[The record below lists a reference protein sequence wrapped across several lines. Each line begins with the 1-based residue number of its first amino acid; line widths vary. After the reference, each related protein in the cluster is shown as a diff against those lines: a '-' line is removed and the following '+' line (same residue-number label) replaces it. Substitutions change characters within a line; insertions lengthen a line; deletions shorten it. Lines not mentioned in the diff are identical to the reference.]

1 MQRNRVIILGACGKL
16 MAGVAKI
23 AHQKGFEVVGYD
35 KAYQDPM
42 RQVLLALGIDLN
54 EGYPESISL
63 RSSDHII
70 VGNQIRPSEPI
81 AQYLIAK
88 RVKLYS
94 APEWLMEYVLRERFV
109 IAVSGSHGK
118 TTITSMI
125 AYMLTKL
132 DKKPGYLIGGVC
144 PQLSTSSELGEGKYF
159 VIEADEYD
167 AAFFD
172 KRPKFHH
179 YWPNML
185 VISELEFDHS
195 DIFNDLSE
203 IIKQFKFLL
212 RLLPKQAHVIAC
224 HIPPQLVD
232 QIKALELNYMT
243 YGHEE
248 SQLDLS
254 ILGDFNQRNA
264 QAALSVGQALGLH
277 QDRMLAAL
285 GSFKGASRRQ
295 CCMYKGQVSLYDD
308 FAHHP
313 TELRAMIDAFSHTR
327 LVIVYHPATYT
338 QRMGEMDDRVVKI
351 LSKVAH
357 AIVLCPPKHKLAI
370 DKYTQHGIQLV
381 DSQVAVVD
389 KVIESLKLG
398 DTVLVMSAYYLKE
411 LWEILLCK
419 VSKKFTIEDCI

>member
-1 MQRNRVIILGACGKL
+1 MQGNRVIILGVCGKL

-35 KAYQDPM
+35 RVYQDPM
-42 RQVLLALGIDLN
+42 RQVLLDLGIELN

-132 DKKPGYLIGGVC
+132 GKMPGYLIGGVC

-195 DIFNDLSE
+195 DIFDDLSE

-212 RLLPKQAHVIAC
+212 RLLPKQSHVVAC
-224 HIPPQLVD
+224 HIPSQLVD
-232 QIKALELNYMT
+232 QIKALELNYTT
-243 YGHEE
+243 YGHEAG
-248 SQLDLS
+248 QLDLS
-254 ILGDFNQRNA
+254 VLGDFNQRNA
-264 QAALSVGQALGLH
+264 QAALSVGQALNLDH
-277 QDRMLAAL
+277 DKMLAAL
-285 GSFKGASRRQ
+285 SSFKGAARRQ
-295 CCMYKGQVSLYDD
+295 CCMYEGQVSLYDD

-313 TELRAMIDAFSHTR
+313 TELKAMIDAFSHTR
-327 LVIVYHPATYT
+327 LVVVYHPATYT
-338 QRMGEMDDRVVKI
+338 QRMGEMDDLVVKI

-357 AIVLCPPKHKLAI
+357 AIVLCPPKHKLAK
-370 DKYTQHGIQLV
+370 DKYTQKGIQLI
-381 DSQVAVVD
+381 DSQTSAVD
-389 KVIESLKLG
+389 TVIECLRPR
-398 DTVLVMSAYYLKE
+398 DTVLVMSAYYLKDF
-411 LWEILLCK
+411 WEKLLK
-419 VSKKFTIEDCI
+419 DVSDKFTIEDCI